1 MSLSLGL
8 GGTGFSLCEKSVQE
22 PLFIAPAKSGA
33 TQIAVQKTPVK
44 KIKWHRAKAY
54 ATHMT
59 AVLLITAVCHAQD
72 TLHLTLAEAEKL
84 ALQNNPHIT
93 AAQLDA
99 AAAAQV
105 PAQYSAA
112 FQPNVFGSFTGV
124 GADSASRLAAGGLN
138 NPIVYNRL
146 GSGLSISQLV
156 TDFGRTSNLVAAA
169 KFHASAQDQ
178 QTQLSKDQVLLATD
192 RAYFAVLRAE
202 SVLKVANET
211 VAARQLVSDQV
222 TLLAKSHLK
231 SALDVSFANVNLG
244 EARLLLASAQNDL
257 KSSTADLA
265 SAMGIPGQTN
275 FVLADEPMP
284 DALPDK
290 ADPLIQEAIA
300 KRPDLAGLR
309 LEHTAAERTYQS
321 ERALMFPTI
330 GVIGTAGFVPSGE
343 ATVPGRYGAIGL
355 NVTVPLFNGGL
366 FKARR
371 NEADLRTRAAEQR
384 VNDLRN
390 QVVRDVRVAYLN
402 AETAFDRV
410 GLTAQVLQQAQLA
423 LELAQRRY
431 DLGLSSIVE
440 LSQAQLNL
448 TSAQIANVGAK
459 YEYQGQRAVLQYQV
473 GGR

>member
-1 MSLSLGL
+1 MSLGN
-8 GGTGFSLCEKSVQE
+8 TGFSRCGQSGQRERAQ
-22 PLFIAPAKSGA
+22 AK
-33 TQIAVQKTPVK
+33 T
-44 KIKWHRAKAY
+44 Y

-59 AVLLITAVCHAQD
+59 AVLLIATLGQAQE
-72 TLHLTLAEAEKL
+72 TLHLTLPEAEKT
-84 ALQNNPHIT
+84 AVRNNPHIT
-93 AAQLDA
+93 AAQLNA

-105 PAQYSAA
+105 PAQYGAA
-112 FQPNVFGSFTGV
+112 YQPNVVGSLTAV
-124 GADSASRLAAGGLN
+124 GADSGSRLAAGGLN
-138 NPIVYNRL
+138 NPVVYNRL
-146 GSGLSISQLV
+146 GSGISVSQMI

-169 KFHASAQDQ
+169 KFHASAEDQ
-178 QTQLSKDQVLLATD
+178 QTQLSKEQVLLATD
-192 RAYFAVLRAE
+192 RAYFAALRAE

-244 EARLLLASAQNDL
+244 EARLLLAGAQNDL
-257 KSSTADLA
+257 KSATAELA
-265 SAMGIPGQTN
+265 TAMGIQGQMN

-284 DALPDK
+284 DALPDTVD
-290 ADPLIQEAIA
+290 ALIQEAIQ
-300 KRPDLAGLR
+300 KRPDLVGLR
-309 LEHTAAERTYQS
+309 LEQTAAERNYKA
-321 ERALMFPTI
+321 ERALMFPSI
-330 GVIGTAGFVPSGE
+330 GVIGTAGFVPGGE

-371 NEADLRTRAAEQR
+371 SEAELRTRAAEQR

-402 AETAFDRV
+402 AETAFQRV
-410 GLTAQVLQQAQLA
+410 GLTAQLLQQAQLA
-423 LELAQRRY
+423 LDLAQRRY

-448 TSAQIANVGAK
+448 TSAQIATVGAK
-459 YEYQGQRAVLQYQV
+459 YEYQGLRAVLSYQV